1 VTPTPT
7 LRETDRRYKCVA
19 TELGGMSRE
28 RGAEIDEVRTWP
40 ELAVGLYERLTGRGA
55 EITYEFDDLE
65 IRVPDRMGPDAD
77 HARWRLDGT
86 VRIRTRDRDEE

>member
-1 VTPTPT
+1 
-7 LRETDRRYKCVA
+7 
-19 TELGGMSRE
+19 MSRE
-28 RGAEIDEVRTWP
+28 RGAEIEDVRTWP
-40 ELAVGLYERLTGRGA
+40 EMAVSLYERLIGRDA

-86 VRIRTRDRDEE
+86 VRVRTRESERE

>member
-1 VTPTPT
+1 
-7 LRETDRRYKCVA
+7 
-19 TELGGMSRE
+19 MSGQGVE
-28 RGAEIDEVRTWP
+28 EVRTWP

-65 IRVPDRMGPDAD
+65 VRVPDRMGGDAD

-86 VRIRTRDRDEE
+86 VRIRTRTHETEE

>member
-1 VTPTPT
+1 
-7 LRETDRRYKCVA
+7 VA
-19 TELGGMSRE
+19 AESTRMSRE
-28 RGAEIDEVRTWP
+28 RGAEIDDVRTWP

-86 VRIRTRDRDEE
+86 VRIRTRDRDRDEE

>member
-1 VTPTPT
+1 MNQ
-7 LRETDRRYKCVA
+7 EQGD
-19 TELGGMSRE
+19 G
-28 RGAEIDEVRTWP
+28 IDDVRTWP

-65 IRVPDRMGPDAD
+65 IRVPDRMGPDAE

-86 VRIRTRDRDEE
+86 VHIRTRETERE

>member
-1 VTPTPT
+1 
-7 LRETDRRYKCVA
+7 
-19 TELGGMSRE
+19 MSRE
-28 RGAEIDEVRTWP
+28 LDAEIDEVRTWS

-65 IRVPDRMGPDAD
+65 IRVPDRMGPEAD

-86 VRIRTRDRDEE
+86 VRIRTRESERE